1 MKITEA
7 DLRRIIEE
15 ELKTIANSK
24 HPSDVEMIEDP
35 NVGGILSDPF
45 EHVPADVPAVV
56 DKPQARV
63 QHLTPIVKERRYSLR
78 ALLEQDSPK
87 LSAEQMKD
95 IKAWANWL
103 KGKGVSIDNDVATDV
118 NDNPQKPEVVR
129 QKFLLRMAEK
139 LGDPNEATNMGRN
152 VDMVAELELE
162 VGNQREN
169 NTGYNISALI
179 DKLTDL
185 PAERAYRKTTK
196 VDFSDDAVGGR
207 DPAAGEVDINEAR
220 FVGGFGFGAP
230 PSPTLSEVEDLDE
243 CGCDNVDMP
252 SPHLRSAHDDHEGSM
267 ARSQLRQAAKY
278 SQKLGHM
285 INESDNLPEWVE
297 AKITKASDYLS
308 SVYEYIDNE
317 LNGK

>member
-35 NVGGILSDPF
+35 NVGGILVDPF
-45 EHVPADVPAVV
+45 EHIPEDVPAVV

-63 QHLTPIVKERRYSLR
+63 QHLVPIVRERRYSLR
-78 ALLEQDSPK
+78 SLLAEDIRDDVGK
-87 LSAEQMKD
+87 LSVGDVSDDTYVSGLDVWASKNANIVE
-95 IKAWANWL
+95 AWAKALSNVPKST
-103 KGKGVSIDNDVATDV
+103 KGNRDMTHKILAAV
-118 NDNPQKPEVVR
+118 
-129 QKFLLRMAEK
+129 
-139 LGDPNEATNMGRN
+139 LGMPNTKEMDLSTVFSFVEGWVPGEGR
-152 VDMVAELELE
+152 E
-162 VGNQREN
+162 
-169 NTGYNISALI
+169 TGYDIDSLI
-179 DKLTDL
+179 AAMQNPSGL
-185 PAERAYRKTTK
+185 
-196 VDFSDDAVGGR
+196 AVGGR
-207 DPAAGEVDINEAR
+207 DPEGTVEFDVEEINEAR

-243 CGCDNVDMP
+243 CGCDNPDMP
-252 SPHLRSAHDDHEGSM
+252 SPHMHSAHDDHEGSM